1 MNISFGQPVFL
12 WGLLSIGVPIWL
24 HFIHKNS
31 ASTLYFSDIRVLKG
45 TPTQGKGFRYLHDL
59 ILLLFRILAL
69 SALILA
75 FSQPKWDGLLQ
86 KKSSQT
92 YLFVDNHVGL
102 MEGNRT
108 AFNSLVSELPRSKK
122 PVFLLLNSFQNA
134 DFESKTWK
142 EVSDLW
148 PSLKMSDRVDNPK
161 SIVDRIAEI
170 NSEQNV
176 GSRPNILWVSDFPR
190 SSSWPEFPPSF
201 DVHIVPIQIPPS
213 ANVVVDSISNN
224 NSQIQ
229 SGRPFDLKV
238 RIKNIGKMA
247 AKDQK
252 LSLYLDDFPI
262 STEKI
267 NLKEGEAK
275 WLDFGISLSDKRAIK
290 AKLISDDQVLFD
302 NVYSFLLEIPESKDV
317 YVLEGMSRE
326 KYISTVFLNDSLF
339 DFHSVNKQSLLANL
353 SKIKGFLIL
362 NDLNSFSAEALK
374 LISNWVKQGNTLVF
388 LPTALLNNEVINRL
402 NSNFASQGNVFKLE
416 TSNRASAVRLPMK
429 HVRFFNS
436 ILEQSSF
443 KKNLEMFNSNAYLQW
458 DGGLSIFEYVNG
470 KPFLSQFKLGAGS
483 MYVFS
488 GDISNEADGFFKHG
502 LFLPVFQEMALNN
515 NMNHW
520 SAGVFSNTFEISAP
534 KTYKF
539 SSSEKGLVT
548 LNKGKQSWIPEQK
561 WTGTQWIC
569 EWPELLDRNF
579 SGFWQV
585 NIRDKKMLNLAINY
599 PLKESEMRQFSVDEI
614 QAHYKGKQNIQVAS
628 MKDVSF
634 GAEVSSDLSLYFF
647 IASLCFFLIEMAMVF
662 YSQRKI
668 IPELR
673 K

>member
-1 MNISFGQPVFL
+1 MNISFGQPLFL

-24 HFIHKNS
+24 HFINKKS

-45 TPTQGKGFRYLHDL
+45 TPTQGKGFRFLHDL
-59 ILLLFRILAL
+59 VLLLFRIVAL

-86 KKSSQT
+86 KNSSQT

-142 EVSDLW
+142 EVSNLW

-170 NSEQNV
+170 NAEQNV

-190 SSSWPEFPPSF
+190 SSSWPQFPTNF

-213 ANVVVDSISNN
+213 ANVVVDSISNST
-224 NSQIQ
+224 SQIQ
-229 SGRPFDLKV
+229 SGRPFNLKV
-238 RIKNIGKMA
+238 RIKNIGNMT

-252 LSLYLDDFPI
+252 LGLYLDDFPI

-275 WLDFGISLSDKRAIK
+275 WLDFGISLSDKRSIK
-290 AKLISDDQVLFD
+290 VKLISDDQVLFD

-339 DFHSVNKQSLLANL
+339 DFHSVNRQSLLANL

-362 NDLNSFSAEALK
+362 NDLNSFSAEGLK
-374 LISNWVKQGNTLVF
+374 LISIWVKQGNTLVF
-388 LPTALLNNEVINRL
+388 LLTAPFNNEVINRL
-402 NSNFASQGNVFKLE
+402 NLNFASQGNSFKQE
-416 TSNRASAVRLPMK
+416 TSNRALAVRLPMK

-443 KKNLEMFNSNAYLQW
+443 KKNLEMFNSNSYLQW
-458 DGGLSIFEYVNG
+458 VGGVPIFEYVNG

-488 GDISNEADGFFKHG
+488 GDIANEADGFFKHG

-520 SAGVFSNTFEISAP
+520 SASVFSNTFEISAP

-569 EWPELLDRNF
+569 EWPELLERNF

-599 PLKESEMRQFSVDEI
+599 PLKESEMRQFSRDEI
-614 QAHYKGKQNIQVAS
+614 QAHYKGKQNIQVAN
-628 MKDVSF
+628 MKDVPL
-634 GAEVSSDLSLYFF
+634 GAQASSDLSLYFF

-662 YSQRKI
+662 YSRKI
-668 IPELR
+668 TPEHR

>member
-1 MNISFGQPVFL
+1 MNISFGQPLFL

-24 HFIHKNS
+24 HFINKKS

-59 ILLLFRILAL
+59 GLLLFRILAL
-69 SALILA
+69 LALILA
-75 FSQPKWDGLLQ
+75 FSQPKREGLLNENYS
-86 KKSSQT
+86 KT

-102 MEGNRT
+102 VEGNRT
-108 AFNSLVSELPRSKK
+108 AFNSLATELPRSKK
-122 PVFLLLNSFQNA
+122 PVFMLLNSFQNA
-134 DFESKTWK
+134 DFESKTWN
-142 EVSDLW
+142 EVYDLW
-148 PSLKMSDRVDNPK
+148 PSIKVSNRVCNPT
-161 SIVDRIAEI
+161 SLVDRITEI
-170 NSEQNV
+170 NAEQNV
-176 GSRPNILWVSDFPR
+176 GSRPSIIWVSDFPR
-190 SSSWPEFPPSF
+190 SSPWPEFPKNF
-201 DVHIVPIQIPPS
+201 DVQIVSIPIPPS
-213 ANVVVDSISNN
+213 ANIVVDSISNSA
-224 NSQIQ
+224 SQIQ
-229 SGRPFDLKV
+229 SVRPFNLKV
-238 RIKNIGKMA
+238 RIKNIGNLA
-247 AKDQK
+247 AKGQK

-262 STEKI
+262 SREKI

-302 NVYSFLLEIPESKDV
+302 NVYSFMLEIPESKDV

-339 DFHSVNKQSLLANL
+339 DFHSVNRQSLLANL

-362 NDLNSFSAEALK
+362 NDLNIFSPEALK

-388 LPTALLNNEVINRL
+388 LPTAILNNGVINQL

-416 TSNRASAVRLPMK
+416 TSNRTSAVRLPIK
-429 HVRFFNS
+429 HGRFFNS

-443 KKNLEMFNSNAYLQW
+443 KKNLEMFNSNSYVQW
-458 DGGLSIFEYVNG
+458 DGGLPIFEYVNG

-483 MYVFS
+483 MFVFS
-488 GDISNEADGFFKHG
+488 GDIANEADGFFKHG

-515 NMNHW
+515 NINHW
-520 SAGVFSNTFEISAP
+520 SVTAFSNTFDISAP
-534 KTYKF
+534 KKYKF
-539 SSSEKGLVT
+539 SSSEKALVT

-585 NIRDKKMLNLAINY
+585 NIRGKKMLNLAINY
-599 PLKESEMRQFSVDEI
+599 PLKESDLRQFSRAEI
-614 QAHYKGKQNIQVAS
+614 LAHYKGKQNIQFTN
-628 MKDVSF
+628 MKDISF
-634 GAEVSSDLSLYFF
+634 AGAFSSDLSLYFF

-668 IPELR
+668 NSELR

>member
-1 MNISFGQPVFL
+1 MNISFGQPLFL

-24 HFIHKNS
+24 HFINKKS

-45 TPTQGKGFRYLHDL
+45 TPTQGKGFRFLHDL
-59 ILLLFRILAL
+59 LLLLFRRVAL

-86 KKSSQT
+86 KNSSQT

-108 AFNSLVSELPRSKK
+108 AFNSLASELPRSKK

-170 NSEQNV
+170 NAEQNV

-190 SSSWPEFPPSF
+190 SSSWPQFPTNF

-213 ANVVVDSISNN
+213 ANVVVDSLSNN
-224 NSQIQ
+224 SSQIQ
-229 SGRPFDLKV
+229 SGRPFNLKV
-238 RIKNIGKMA
+238 RIKNIGNMA

-252 LSLYLDDFPI
+252 LGLYLDDFPI

-267 NLKEGEAK
+267 NLNEGEAK
-275 WLDFGISLSDKRAIK
+275 WLDFGISLSDKRSIK
-290 AKLISDDQVLFD
+290 VKLISDDQVLFD
-302 NVYSFLLEIPESKDV
+302 NVYSFLLEIPDSKDV

-339 DFHSVNKQSLLANL
+339 DFHSVNRQSLLANL

-362 NDLNSFSAEALK
+362 NDLNSFSAEGLK
-374 LISNWVKQGNTLVF
+374 LISIWVKQGNTLVF
-388 LPTALLNNEVINRL
+388 LPTAPFNNEVINRL
-402 NSNFASQGNVFKLE
+402 NSNFASQGNVFKQE
-416 TSNRASAVRLPMK
+416 TSNRALAVRLPMK

-443 KKNLEMFNSNAYLQW
+443 KKNLEMFNSNSYLQW
-458 DGGLSIFEYVNG
+458 DGGLPIFEYVNG

-483 MYVFS
+483 MFVFS
-488 GDISNEADGFFKHG
+488 GDIANEADGFFKHG

-520 SAGVFSNTFEISAP
+520 SASVFSNTFEISAP

-569 EWPELLDRNF
+569 EWPELLERNF

-599 PLKESEMRQFSVDEI
+599 PLKESEMRQFSRDEI
-614 QAHYKGKQNIQVAS
+614 QAHYKGKQNIQVAN
-628 MKDVSF
+628 MKDVPL
-634 GAEVSSDLSLYFF
+634 GAEASSDLSLYFF

-662 YSQRKI
+662 YSRKI
-668 IPELR
+668 TPEHR

>member
-1 MNISFGQPVFL
+1 MNISFGQPLFL
-12 WGLLSIGVPIWL
+12 WGLMSVGVPIWL
-24 HFIHKNS
+24 HFINKKS

-59 ILLLFRILAL
+59 VLLLFRILAL
-69 SALILA
+69 VALILA
-75 FSQPKWDGLLQ
+75 FSQPKREGLLNDN
-86 KKSSQT
+86 SSKT
-92 YLFVDNHVGL
+92 YLFVDNHAGL

-108 AFNSLVSELPRSKK
+108 AFNSLATELPRSKK

-134 DFESKTWK
+134 DFESKTWN
-142 EVSDLW
+142 EVYDLW
-148 PSLKMSDRVDNPK
+148 PSLKMSDRVGNPK

-170 NSEQNV
+170 YAEQNA
-176 GSRPNILWVSDFPR
+176 GSTPNIIWVSDFLR
-190 SSSWPEFPPSF
+190 SSVWPEFPKNF
-201 DVHIVPIQIPPS
+201 EVQIVPIQIPNS
-213 ANVVVDSISNN
+213 ANIVVDSISNN
-224 NSQIQ
+224 TTQIQ
-229 SGRPFDLKV
+229 SVRPFNLKV
-238 RIKNIGKMA
+238 RIKNIGNMA

-275 WLDFGISLSDKRAIK
+275 WLDFGISLSEKRAIK

-302 NVYSFLLEIPESKDV
+302 NVYSFMLEIPESKDV

-326 KYISTVFLNDSLF
+326 KYISTVFSNDSLF
-339 DFHSVNKQSLLANL
+339 DFHSVNRQSLLANL

-362 NDLNSFSAEALK
+362 NDLNIFSPEALK
-374 LISNWVKQGNTLVF
+374 LISTWVKQGNTLVF
-388 LPTALLNNEVINRL
+388 LPNAPLNNGIINRL
-402 NSNFASQGNVFKLE
+402 NSNFASQGNVFKQE
-416 TSNRASAVRLPMK
+416 TSNRASAVRLPIK
-429 HVRFFNS
+429 RGRFFNS
-436 ILEQSSF
+436 ILEQSSY
-443 KKNLEMFNSNAYLQW
+443 KKNLEMFNSNSYLQW
-458 DGGLSIFEYVNG
+458 DGGLPIFEYVNG

-483 MYVFS
+483 MFVFS
-488 GDISNEADGFFKHG
+488 GDIANEADGFFKHG

-520 SAGVFSNTFEISAP
+520 SMTVFSNTFEISAP
-534 KTYKF
+534 KMYKF

-548 LNKGKQSWIPEQK
+548 LIKGKQTWIPEQK

-599 PLKESEMRQFSVDEI
+599 PLKESEMRQFSRDEI
-614 QAHYKGKQNIQVAS
+614 QDHYKGKQNIEVIN
-628 MKDVSF
+628 MKDVPF
-634 GAEVSSDLSLYFF
+634 GGEASSDLSLYFF

-662 YSQRKI
+662 YSRRNI

>member
-1 MNISFGQPVFL
+1 MNISFGQPLFL

-24 HFIHKNS
+24 HFINKKS
-31 ASTLYFSDIRVLKG
+31 TSTLYFSDIRVLKG
-45 TPTQGKGFRYLHDL
+45 TPTQGKGFRFLHDL
-59 ILLLFRILAL
+59 VLLLFRIVAL

-86 KKSSQT
+86 KNSSQT

-108 AFNSLVSELPRSKK
+108 AFNSLASELPRSKK

-170 NSEQNV
+170 NAEQNV

-190 SSSWPEFPPSF
+190 SSSWPQFPTNF

-213 ANVVVDSISNN
+213 ANVVVDSLSNN
-224 NSQIQ
+224 SSQIQ
-229 SGRPFDLKV
+229 SGRPFNLKV
-238 RIKNIGKMA
+238 RIKNIGNMA

-252 LSLYLDDFPI
+252 LGLYLDDFPI

-275 WLDFGISLSDKRAIK
+275 WLDFGISLSDKRSIK
-290 AKLISDDQVLFD
+290 VKLISDDQVLFD
-302 NVYSFLLEIPESKDV
+302 NVYSFLLEIPDSKDV

-339 DFHSVNKQSLLANL
+339 DFHSVNRQSLLANL

-362 NDLNSFSAEALK
+362 NDLNSFSAEGLK
-374 LISNWVKQGNTLVF
+374 LISIWVKQGNTLVF
-388 LPTALLNNEVINRL
+388 LPTAPFNNEVINRL
-402 NSNFASQGNVFKLE
+402 NLNFASQGNVFKQE
-416 TSNRASAVRLPMK
+416 TSNRALAVRLPMK

-443 KKNLEMFNSNAYLQW
+443 KKNLEMFNSNSYLQW
-458 DGGLSIFEYVNG
+458 DGGLPIFEYVNG

-488 GDISNEADGFFKHG
+488 GDIANEADGFFKHG

-520 SAGVFSNTFEISAP
+520 SASVFSNTFEISAP

-569 EWPELLDRNF
+569 EWPELLERNF

-599 PLKESEMRQFSVDEI
+599 PLKESEMRQFSRDEI
-614 QAHYKGKQNIQVAS
+614 QAHYKGKQNIQVTN
-628 MKDVSF
+628 MKDVPL

-662 YSQRKI
+662 YSRKI
-668 IPELR
+668 TSEHR

>member
-1 MNISFGQPVFL
+1 MNISFGQPLFL

-24 HFIHKNS
+24 HFINKKS

-45 TPTQGKGFRYLHDL
+45 TPTQGKGFRFLHDL
-59 ILLLFRILAL
+59 LLLLFRILAL

-86 KKSSQT
+86 KNSSQT

-170 NSEQNV
+170 NAEQNV

-190 SSSWPEFPPSF
+190 SSSWPQFPTNF

-213 ANVVVDSISNN
+213 ANVVVDSLSNN
-224 NSQIQ
+224 SSQIQ
-229 SGRPFDLKV
+229 SGRPFNLKV
-238 RIKNIGKMA
+238 RIKNIGNMA

-252 LSLYLDDFPI
+252 LGLYLDDFPI

-275 WLDFGISLSDKRAIK
+275 WLDFGISLSDKRSIK
-290 AKLISDDQVLFD
+290 VKLISDDQVLFD

-339 DFHSVNKQSLLANL
+339 DFHSVNRQSLLANL

-362 NDLNSFSAEALK
+362 NDLNSFSAEGLK
-374 LISNWVKQGNTLVF
+374 LISIWVKQGNTLVF
-388 LPTALLNNEVINRL
+388 LPTAPFNNEVINRL
-402 NSNFASQGNVFKLE
+402 NLNFASQGNVFKQE
-416 TSNRASAVRLPMK
+416 TSNRALAVRLPMK

-443 KKNLEMFNSNAYLQW
+443 KKNLEMFNSNSYLQW
-458 DGGLSIFEYVNG
+458 DGGLPIFEYVNG

-483 MYVFS
+483 MFVFS
-488 GDISNEADGFFKHG
+488 GDIANEADGFFKHG

-520 SAGVFSNTFEISAP
+520 SASVFSNTFEISAP

-569 EWPELLDRNF
+569 EWPELLERNF

-599 PLKESEMRQFSVDEI
+599 PLKESEMRQFSRDEI
-614 QAHYKGKQNIQVAS
+614 QAHYKGKQNIQVAN
-628 MKDVSF
+628 MKDVPL

-662 YSQRKI
+662 YSRKI
-668 IPELR
+668 TPEHR

>member
-1 MNISFGQPVFL
+1 MNISFGQPLFL

-24 HFIHKNS
+24 HFINKKS
-31 ASTLYFSDIRVLKG
+31 ASRLYFSDIRVLKG
-45 TPTQGKGFRYLHDL
+45 TPTQGKGVRFLHDL
-59 ILLLFRILAL
+59 VLLLFRILAL
-69 SALILA
+69 LALILA

-86 KKSSQT
+86 KNSSQT

-108 AFNSLVSELPRSKK
+108 AFNSLAAELPRSKK

-142 EVSDLW
+142 EVNDLW

-170 NSEQNV
+170 NAEQNSR
-176 GSRPNILWVSDFPR
+176 SRPNILWISDFPR
-190 SSSWPEFPPSF
+190 SSSWPEFPTNF

-213 ANVVVDSISNN
+213 ANAVVDSISN
-224 NSQIQ
+224 STFQIQ
-229 SGRPFDLKV
+229 SGLPFNLKV
-238 RIKNIGKMA
+238 RIKNIGNMA
-247 AKDQK
+247 AKGQR

-339 DFHSVNKQSLLANL
+339 DFHSVNRQSLLANL

-362 NDLNSFSAEALK
+362 NDLNLFSIEALK

-388 LPTALLNNEVINRL
+388 LPTAPLNIGVINQL
-402 NSNFASQGNVFKLE
+402 NSNFASQGNVFNQE
-416 TSNRASAVRLPMK
+416 TSNRALAVRLPMK

-443 KKNLEMFNSNAYLQW
+443 KKNLEMFNSNSYLQW
-458 DGGLSIFEYVNG
+458 DGGLPIFEYVNG

-488 GDISNEADGFFKHG
+488 GDIANEADGFFKHG

-520 SAGVFSNTFEISAP
+520 STSVFSNTFEISAP

-569 EWPELLDRNF
+569 EWPELLERNF

-599 PLKESEMRQFSVDEI
+599 PLKESEMRQFSRDEI
-614 QAHYKGKQNIQVAS
+614 QAHYKGKRNIQVAN
-628 MKDVSF
+628 MKDVPF
-634 GAEVSSDLSLYFF
+634 GADASSDLSLYFF
-647 IASLCFFLIEMAMVF
+647 ISSLCFFLIEMAMVF

>member
-1 MNISFGQPVFL
+1 MNISFGQPLFL

-24 HFIHKNS
+24 HFINKKS
-31 ASTLYFSDIRVLKG
+31 TSTLYFSDIRVLKG
-45 TPTQGKGFRYLHDL
+45 TPTQGKGFRFLHDL
-59 ILLLFRILAL
+59 VLLLFRIVAL

-86 KKSSQT
+86 KNSSQT

-108 AFNSLVSELPRSKK
+108 AFNSLASELPRSKK

-170 NSEQNV
+170 NAEQNV

-190 SSSWPEFPPSF
+190 SSSWPQFPTNF

-213 ANVVVDSISNN
+213 ANVVVDSISNST
-224 NSQIQ
+224 SQIQ
-229 SGRPFDLKV
+229 SGRPFNLKV
-238 RIKNIGKMA
+238 RIKNIGNMA

-252 LSLYLDDFPI
+252 LGLYLDDFPI

-275 WLDFGISLSDKRAIK
+275 WLDFGISLSDKRSIK
-290 AKLISDDQVLFD
+290 VKLISDDQVLFD
-302 NVYSFLLEIPESKDV
+302 NVYSFLLEIPDSKDV
-317 YVLEGMSRE
+317 YLLEGMSRE

-339 DFHSVNKQSLLANL
+339 DFHSVNRQSLLANL

-362 NDLNSFSAEALK
+362 NDLNSFSAEGLK
-374 LISNWVKQGNTLVF
+374 LISIWVKQGNTLVF
-388 LPTALLNNEVINRL
+388 LPTAPFNNEVINRL
-402 NSNFASQGNVFKLE
+402 NLNFASQGNVFKQE
-416 TSNRASAVRLPMK
+416 TSNRALAVRLPMK

-443 KKNLEMFNSNAYLQW
+443 KKNLEMFNSNSYLQW
-458 DGGLSIFEYVNG
+458 DGGLPIFEYVNG

-488 GDISNEADGFFKHG
+488 GDIANEADGFFKHG

-520 SAGVFSNTFEISAP
+520 SASVFSNTFEISAP

-569 EWPELLDRNF
+569 EWPELLERNF

-599 PLKESEMRQFSVDEI
+599 PLKESEMRQFSRDEI
-614 QAHYKGKQNIQVAS
+614 QAHYKGKQNIQVAN
-628 MKDVSF
+628 MKDVPL

-662 YSQRKI
+662 YSRKI
-668 IPELR
+668 TSEHR

>member
-1 MNISFGQPVFL
+1 MNISFGQPLFL

-24 HFIHKNS
+24 HFINKKS
-31 ASTLYFSDIRVLKG
+31 TSTLYFSDIRVLKG
-45 TPTQGKGFRYLHDL
+45 TPTQGKGFRFLHDL
-59 ILLLFRILAL
+59 VLLLFRILAL

-86 KKSSQT
+86 KNSSQT

-108 AFNSLVSELPRSKK
+108 AFNSLASELPRSKK

-170 NSEQNV
+170 NAEQNV

-190 SSSWPEFPPSF
+190 SSSWPQFPTNF

-213 ANVVVDSISNN
+213 ANVVVDSISNST
-224 NSQIQ
+224 SQIQ
-229 SGRPFDLKV
+229 SGRPFNLKV
-238 RIKNIGKMA
+238 RIKNIGNMA

-252 LSLYLDDFPI
+252 LGLYLDDFPI

-275 WLDFGISLSDKRAIK
+275 WLDFGISLSDKRSIK
-290 AKLISDDQVLFD
+290 VKLISDDQVLFD
-302 NVYSFLLEIPESKDV
+302 NVYSFLLEIPDSKDV

-339 DFHSVNKQSLLANL
+339 DFHSVNRQSLLANL

-362 NDLNSFSAEALK
+362 NDLNSFSAEGLK
-374 LISNWVKQGNTLVF
+374 LISIWVKQGNTLVF
-388 LPTALLNNEVINRL
+388 LPTAPFNNEVINRL
-402 NSNFASQGNVFKLE
+402 NLNFASQGNVFKQE
-416 TSNRASAVRLPMK
+416 TSNRALAVRLPMK

-443 KKNLEMFNSNAYLQW
+443 KKNLEMFNSNSYLQW
-458 DGGLSIFEYVNG
+458 DGGLPIFEYVNG

-488 GDISNEADGFFKHG
+488 GDIANEADGFFKHG

-520 SAGVFSNTFEISAP
+520 SASVFSNTFEISAP

-569 EWPELLDRNF
+569 EWPELLERNF

-599 PLKESEMRQFSVDEI
+599 PLKESEMRQFSRDEI
-614 QAHYKGKQNIQVAS
+614 QAHYKGKQNIQVAN
-628 MKDVSF
+628 MKDVPL

-662 YSQRKI
+662 YSRKI
-668 IPELR
+668 TPEHR

>member
-1 MNISFGQPVFL
+1 MNISFGQPLFL

-24 HFIHKNS
+24 HFINKKS
-31 ASTLYFSDIRVLKG
+31 TSTLYFSDIRVLKG
-45 TPTQGKGFRYLHDL
+45 TPTQGKGFRFLHDL
-59 ILLLFRILAL
+59 VLLLFRIVAL

-86 KKSSQT
+86 KNSSQT

-108 AFNSLVSELPRSKK
+108 AFNSLASELPRSKK

-170 NSEQNV
+170 NAEQNV

-190 SSSWPEFPPSF
+190 SSSWPQFPTNF

-213 ANVVVDSISNN
+213 ANVVVDSISNST
-224 NSQIQ
+224 SQIQ
-229 SGRPFDLKV
+229 SGRPFNLKV
-238 RIKNIGKMA
+238 RIKNIGNMA

-252 LSLYLDDFPI
+252 LGLYLDDFPI

-275 WLDFGISLSDKRAIK
+275 WLDFGISLSDKRSIK
-290 AKLISDDQVLFD
+290 VKLISDDQVLFD
-302 NVYSFLLEIPESKDV
+302 NVYSFLLEIPDSKDV

-339 DFHSVNKQSLLANL
+339 DFHSVNRQSLLANL

-362 NDLNSFSAEALK
+362 NDLNSFSAEGLK
-374 LISNWVKQGNTLVF
+374 LISIWVKQGNTLVF
-388 LPTALLNNEVINRL
+388 LPTAPFNNEVINRL
-402 NSNFASQGNVFKLE
+402 NLNFASQGNVFKQE
-416 TSNRASAVRLPMK
+416 TSNRALAVRLPMK

-443 KKNLEMFNSNAYLQW
+443 KKNLEMFNSNSYLQW
-458 DGGLSIFEYVNG
+458 DGGLPIFEYVNG

-488 GDISNEADGFFKHG
+488 GDIANEADGFFKHG

-520 SAGVFSNTFEISAP
+520 SASVFSNTFEISAP

-569 EWPELLDRNF
+569 EWPELLERNF

-599 PLKESEMRQFSVDEI
+599 PLKESEMRQFSRDEI
-614 QAHYKGKQNIQVAS
+614 QAHYKGKQNIQVAN
-628 MKDVSF
+628 MKDVPL

-662 YSQRKI
+662 YSRKI
-668 IPELR
+668 TPEHR

>member
-1 MNISFGQPVFL
+1 MNISFGQPLFL

-24 HFIHKNS
+24 HFINKKS

-45 TPTQGKGFRYLHDL
+45 TPTQGKGFRFLHDL
-59 ILLLFRILAL
+59 VLLLFRIVAL

-86 KKSSQT
+86 KNSSQT

-108 AFNSLVSELPRSKK
+108 AFNSLASELPRSKK

-170 NSEQNV
+170 NAEQNV

-190 SSSWPEFPPSF
+190 SSSWPQFPTNF

-213 ANVVVDSISNN
+213 ANVVVDSLSNN
-224 NSQIQ
+224 SSQIQ
-229 SGRPFDLKV
+229 SGRPFNLKV
-238 RIKNIGKMA
+238 RIKNIGNMA

-252 LSLYLDDFPI
+252 LGLYLDDFPI

-275 WLDFGISLSDKRAIK
+275 WLDFGISLSDKRSIK
-290 AKLISDDQVLFD
+290 VKLISDDQVLFD
-302 NVYSFLLEIPESKDV
+302 NVYSFLLEIPDSKDV

-339 DFHSVNKQSLLANL
+339 DFHSVNRQSLLANL

-374 LISNWVKQGNTLVF
+374 LISIWVKQGNTLVF
-388 LPTALLNNEVINRL
+388 LPTAPFNNEVINRL
-402 NSNFASQGNVFKLE
+402 NSNFASQGNVFKQE
-416 TSNRASAVRLPMK
+416 TSNRALAVRLPMK

-443 KKNLEMFNSNAYLQW
+443 KKNLEMFNSNSYLQW
-458 DGGLSIFEYVNG
+458 DGGLPIFEYVNG

-483 MYVFS
+483 MFVFS
-488 GDISNEADGFFKHG
+488 GDIANEADGFFKHG

-520 SAGVFSNTFEISAP
+520 SASVFSNTFEISAP

-569 EWPELLDRNF
+569 EWPELLERNF

-599 PLKESEMRQFSVDEI
+599 HLKESEMRQFSRDEI
-614 QAHYKGKQNIQVAS
+614 QAHYKGKQNIQIAN
-628 MKDVSF
+628 MKDVPL

-662 YSQRKI
+662 YSRKI
-668 IPELR
+668 TSEHR

>member
-24 HFIHKNS
+24 HFIHKKS

-170 NSEQNV
+170 NAEQNA
-176 GSRPNILWVSDFPR
+176 GSKPKIIWVSDFPR
-190 SSSWPEFPPSF
+190 LSPWPEFPTNF

-213 ANVVVDSISNN
+213 ANVVVDSIANSS
-224 NSQIQ
+224 SQIQ
-229 SGRPFDLKV
+229 SGRPFNLKV
-238 RIKNIGKMA
+238 RIKNIGNMA

-267 NLKEGEAK
+267 NLKEGETK
-275 WLDFGISLSDKRAIK
+275 WLDFGISLSDKREIK

-339 DFHSVNKQSLLANL
+339 DFHSVNRQSLLANL

-374 LISNWVKQGNTLVF
+374 LISTWVKQGNTLVF

-402 NSNFASQGNVFKLE
+402 NSNFASQGNVFKQE
-416 TSNRASAVRLPMK
+416 ISNRALAVRLPIK

-443 KKNLEMFNSNAYLQW
+443 KKNLEMFNSNSYLQW
-458 DGGLSIFEYVNG
+458 DGGLPIFEYVNG

-488 GDISNEADGFFKHG
+488 GDIAKEADGFFKHG

-599 PLKESEMRQFSVDEI
+599 PLKESEMRQFSRDEI

-628 MKDVSF
+628 MKDVPF

>member
-1 MNISFGQPVFL
+1 MNISFGQPLFL

-24 HFIHKNS
+24 HFINKKS
-31 ASTLYFSDIRVLKG
+31 TSTLYFSDIRVLKG
-45 TPTQGKGFRYLHDL
+45 TPTQGKGFRFLHDL
-59 ILLLFRILAL
+59 VLLLFRIIAL

-86 KKSSQT
+86 KNSSQT

-108 AFNSLVSELPRSKK
+108 AFNSLASELPRSKK

-170 NSEQNV
+170 NAEQNV

-190 SSSWPEFPPSF
+190 SSSWPQFPTNF

-213 ANVVVDSISNN
+213 ANVVVDSISNST
-224 NSQIQ
+224 SQIQ
-229 SGRPFDLKV
+229 SGRPFNLKV
-238 RIKNIGKMA
+238 RIKNIGNMA

-252 LSLYLDDFPI
+252 LGLYLDDFPI

-275 WLDFGISLSDKRAIK
+275 WLDFGISLSDKRSIK
-290 AKLISDDQVLFD
+290 VKLISDDQVLFD
-302 NVYSFLLEIPESKDV
+302 NVYSFLLEIPDSKDV

-339 DFHSVNKQSLLANL
+339 DFHSVNRQSLLANL

-362 NDLNSFSAEALK
+362 NDLNSFSAEGLK
-374 LISNWVKQGNTLVF
+374 LISIWVKQGNTLVF
-388 LPTALLNNEVINRL
+388 LPTAPFNNEVINRL
-402 NSNFASQGNVFKLE
+402 NLNFASQGNVFKQE
-416 TSNRASAVRLPMK
+416 TSNRALAVRLPMK

-443 KKNLEMFNSNAYLQW
+443 KKNLEMFNSNSYLQW
-458 DGGLSIFEYVNG
+458 DGGLPIFEYVNG

-488 GDISNEADGFFKHG
+488 GDIANEADGFFKHG

-520 SAGVFSNTFEISAP
+520 SASVFSNTFEISAP

-569 EWPELLDRNF
+569 EWPELLERNF

-599 PLKESEMRQFSVDEI
+599 PLKESEMRQFSRDEI
-614 QAHYKGKQNIQVAS
+614 QAHYKGKQNIQVAN
-628 MKDVSF
+628 MKDVPL

-662 YSQRKI
+662 YSRKI
-668 IPELR
+668 TPEHR

>member
-1 MNISFGQPVFL
+1 MNISFGQPLFL

-24 HFIHKNS
+24 HFINKKS
-31 ASTLYFSDIRVLKG
+31 TSTLYFSDIRVLKG
-45 TPTQGKGFRYLHDL
+45 TPTQGKGFRFLHDL
-59 ILLLFRILAL
+59 VLLLFRIVAL

-86 KKSSQT
+86 KNSSQT

-108 AFNSLVSELPRSKK
+108 AFNSLASELPRSKK

-170 NSEQNV
+170 NAEQNV

-190 SSSWPEFPPSF
+190 SSSWPQFPTNF

-213 ANVVVDSISNN
+213 ANVVVDSISHNS
-224 NSQIQ
+224 SQIQ
-229 SGRPFDLKV
+229 SGRPFNLKV
-238 RIKNIGKMA
+238 RIKNIGNMA

-252 LSLYLDDFPI
+252 LGLYLDDFPI

-275 WLDFGISLSDKRAIK
+275 WLDFGISLSDKRSIK
-290 AKLISDDQVLFD
+290 VKLISDDQVLFD
-302 NVYSFLLEIPESKDV
+302 NVYSFLLEIPDSKDV

-339 DFHSVNKQSLLANL
+339 DFHSVNRQSLLANL

-362 NDLNSFSAEALK
+362 NDLNSFSAEGLK
-374 LISNWVKQGNTLVF
+374 LISIWVKQGNTLVF
-388 LPTALLNNEVINRL
+388 LPTAPFNNEVINRL
-402 NSNFASQGNVFKLE
+402 NLNFASQGNVFKQE
-416 TSNRASAVRLPMK
+416 TSNRALAVRLPMK

-443 KKNLEMFNSNAYLQW
+443 KKNLEMFNSNSYLQW
-458 DGGLSIFEYVNG
+458 DGGLPIFEYVNG

-488 GDISNEADGFFKHG
+488 GDIANEADGFFKHG

-520 SAGVFSNTFEISAP
+520 SASVFSNTFEISAP

-569 EWPELLDRNF
+569 EWPELLERNF

-599 PLKESEMRQFSVDEI
+599 PLKESEMRQFSRDEI
-614 QAHYKGKQNIQVAS
+614 QAHYKGKQNIQVAN
-628 MKDVSF
+628 MKDVPL

-662 YSQRKI
+662 YSRKI
-668 IPELR
+668 TPEHR

>member
-1 MNISFGQPVFL
+1 MNISFGQPLFL
-12 WGLLSIGVPIWL
+12 WGLLSIGVPSWL
-24 HFIHKNS
+24 HFINKKS

-45 TPTQGKGFRYLHDL
+45 TPTQGKGFRVLHDL
-59 ILLLFRILAL
+59 VLLLFRIVAL

-86 KKSSQT
+86 KNSSQT

-108 AFNSLVSELPRSKK
+108 AFNSLASELPRSKK

-170 NSEQNV
+170 NAEQNV

-190 SSSWPEFPPSF
+190 SSSWPQFPTNF

-213 ANVVVDSISNN
+213 ANVVVDSISNST
-224 NSQIQ
+224 SQIQ
-229 SGRPFDLKV
+229 SGRPFNLKV
-238 RIKNIGKMA
+238 RIKNIGNMA

-252 LSLYLDDFPI
+252 LGLYLDDFPI

-275 WLDFGISLSDKRAIK
+275 WLDFGISLSDKRSIK
-290 AKLISDDQVLFD
+290 VKLISDDQVLFD
-302 NVYSFLLEIPESKDV
+302 NVYSFLLEIPDSKDV

-339 DFHSVNKQSLLANL
+339 DFHSVNRQSLLANL

-362 NDLNSFSAEALK
+362 NDLNSFSAEGLK
-374 LISNWVKQGNTLVF
+374 LISIWVKQGNTLVF
-388 LPTALLNNEVINRL
+388 LPTAPFNNEVINRL
-402 NSNFASQGNVFKLE
+402 NLNFASQGNVFKQE
-416 TSNRASAVRLPMK
+416 TSNRALAVRLPMK

-443 KKNLEMFNSNAYLQW
+443 KKNLEMFNSNSYLQW
-458 DGGLSIFEYVNG
+458 DGGLPIFEYVNG

-488 GDISNEADGFFKHG
+488 GDIANEADGFFKHG

-520 SAGVFSNTFEISAP
+520 SASVFSNTFEISAP

-569 EWPELLDRNF
+569 EWPELLERNF

-599 PLKESEMRQFSVDEI
+599 PLKESEMRQFSRDEI
-614 QAHYKGKQNIQVAS
+614 QAHYKGKQNIQVAN
-628 MKDVSF
+628 MKDVPL

-662 YSQRKI
+662 YSRKI
-668 IPELR
+668 TPEHR

>member
-1 MNISFGQPVFL
+1 MNISFGQPLFL

-24 HFIHKNS
+24 HFINKKS

-45 TPTQGKGFRYLHDL
+45 TPTQGKGFRFLHDL
-59 ILLLFRILAL
+59 VLLLFRIVAL

-86 KKSSQT
+86 KNSSQT

-108 AFNSLVSELPRSKK
+108 AFNSLASELPRSKK

-170 NSEQNV
+170 NAEQNV

-190 SSSWPEFPPSF
+190 SSSWPQFPTNF

-213 ANVVVDSISNN
+213 ANVVVDSISNST
-224 NSQIQ
+224 SQIQ
-229 SGRPFDLKV
+229 SGRPFNLKV
-238 RIKNIGKMA
+238 RIKNIGNMA

-252 LSLYLDDFPI
+252 LGLYLDDFPI

-275 WLDFGISLSDKRAIK
+275 WLDFGISLSDKRSIK
-290 AKLISDDQVLFD
+290 VKLISDDQVLFD
-302 NVYSFLLEIPESKDV
+302 NVYSFLLEIPDSKDV

-339 DFHSVNKQSLLANL
+339 DFHSVNRQSLLANL

-362 NDLNSFSAEALK
+362 NDLNSFSAEGLK
-374 LISNWVKQGNTLVF
+374 LISIWVKQGNTLVF
-388 LPTALLNNEVINRL
+388 LPTAPFNNEVINRL
-402 NSNFASQGNVFKLE
+402 NLNFASQGNVFKQE
-416 TSNRASAVRLPMK
+416 TSNRALAVRLPMK

-443 KKNLEMFNSNAYLQW
+443 KKNLEMFNSNSYLQW
-458 DGGLSIFEYVNG
+458 DGGLPIFEYVNG

-488 GDISNEADGFFKHG
+488 GDIANEADGFFKHG

-520 SAGVFSNTFEISAP
+520 SASVFSNTFEISAP

-569 EWPELLDRNF
+569 EWPELLERNF

-599 PLKESEMRQFSVDEI
+599 PLKESEMRQFSRDEI
-614 QAHYKGKQNIQVAS
+614 QAHYKGKQNIQVAN
-628 MKDVSF
+628 MKDVPL

-662 YSQRKI
+662 YSRKI
-668 IPELR
+668 TPEHR

>member
-1 MNISFGQPVFL
+1 MNISFGQPLFL

-24 HFIHKNS
+24 HFINKKS
-31 ASTLYFSDIRVLKG
+31 ASTLYFSDIRVFKG
-45 TPTQGKGFRYLHDL
+45 TPTQGKGFRFLHDL
-59 ILLLFRILAL
+59 VLLLFRIVAL

-86 KKSSQT
+86 KNSSQT

-108 AFNSLVSELPRSKK
+108 AFNSLASELPRSKK

-170 NSEQNV
+170 NAEQNV

-190 SSSWPEFPPSF
+190 SSSWPQFPTNF

-213 ANVVVDSISNN
+213 ANVVVDSISNST
-224 NSQIQ
+224 SQIQ
-229 SGRPFDLKV
+229 SGRPFNLKV
-238 RIKNIGKMA
+238 RIKNIGNMA

-252 LSLYLDDFPI
+252 LGLYLDDFPI

-275 WLDFGISLSDKRAIK
+275 WLDFGISLSDKRSIK
-290 AKLISDDQVLFD
+290 VKLISDDQVLFD
-302 NVYSFLLEIPESKDV
+302 NVYSFLLEIPDSKDV

-339 DFHSVNKQSLLANL
+339 DFHSVNRQSLLANL

-362 NDLNSFSAEALK
+362 NDLNSFSAEGLK
-374 LISNWVKQGNTLVF
+374 LISIWVKQGNTLVF
-388 LPTALLNNEVINRL
+388 LPTAPFNNEVINRL
-402 NSNFASQGNVFKLE
+402 NLNFASQGNVFKQE
-416 TSNRASAVRLPMK
+416 TSNRALAVRLPMK

-443 KKNLEMFNSNAYLQW
+443 KKNLEMFNSNSYLQW
-458 DGGLSIFEYVNG
+458 DGGLPIFEYVNG

-488 GDISNEADGFFKHG
+488 GDIANEADGFFKHG

-520 SAGVFSNTFEISAP
+520 SASVFSNTFEISAP

-569 EWPELLDRNF
+569 EWPELLERNF

-599 PLKESEMRQFSVDEI
+599 PLKESEMRQFSRDEI
-614 QAHYKGKQNIQVAS
+614 QAHYKGKQNIQIAN
-628 MKDVSF
+628 MKDVPL

-662 YSQRKI
+662 YSRKI
-668 IPELR
+668 TSEHR

>member
-1 MNISFGQPVFL
+1 MNISFGQPLFL

-24 HFIHKNS
+24 HFINKKS
-31 ASTLYFSDIRVLKG
+31 ASTLYFSDIRVFKG
-45 TPTQGKGFRYLHDL
+45 TPTQGKGFRFLHDL
-59 ILLLFRILAL
+59 LLLLFRILAL

-86 KKSSQT
+86 KNSSQT

-108 AFNSLVSELPRSKK
+108 AFNSLASELPRSKK

-170 NSEQNV
+170 NAEQNV

-190 SSSWPEFPPSF
+190 SSSWPQFPTNF

-213 ANVVVDSISNN
+213 ANVVVDSISNST
-224 NSQIQ
+224 SQIQ
-229 SGRPFDLKV
+229 SGRPFNLKV
-238 RIKNIGKMA
+238 RIKNIGNMA

-275 WLDFGISLSDKRAIK
+275 WLDFGISLSDKRSIK
-290 AKLISDDQVLFD
+290 VKLISDDQVLFD
-302 NVYSFLLEIPESKDV
+302 NVYSFLLEIPDSKDV

-339 DFHSVNKQSLLANL
+339 DFHSVNRQSLLANL

-362 NDLNSFSAEALK
+362 NDLNSFSAEGLK
-374 LISNWVKQGNTLVF
+374 LISIWVKQGNTLVF
-388 LPTALLNNEVINRL
+388 LPTAPFNNEVINRL
-402 NSNFASQGNVFKLE
+402 NLNFASQGNVFKQE
-416 TSNRASAVRLPMK
+416 TSNRALAVRLPMK

-443 KKNLEMFNSNAYLQW
+443 KKNLEMFNSNSYLQW
-458 DGGLSIFEYVNG
+458 DGGLPIFEYVNG

-488 GDISNEADGFFKHG
+488 GDIANEADGFFKHG

-520 SAGVFSNTFEISAP
+520 SASVFSNTFEISAP

-569 EWPELLDRNF
+569 EWPELLERNF

-599 PLKESEMRQFSVDEI
+599 PLKESEMRQFSRDEI
-614 QAHYKGKQNIQVAS
+614 QAHYKGKQNIQVAN
-628 MKDVSF
+628 MKDVPL

-662 YSQRKI
+662 YSRKI
-668 IPELR
+668 TSEHR

>member
-1 MNISFGQPVFL
+1 MNISFGQPLFL

-24 HFIHKNS
+24 HFINKKS
-31 ASTLYFSDIRVLKG
+31 ASTLYFSDIRVFKG
-45 TPTQGKGFRYLHDL
+45 TPTQGKGFRFLHDL
-59 ILLLFRILAL
+59 VLLLFRIVAL

-86 KKSSQT
+86 KNSSQT

-108 AFNSLVSELPRSKK
+108 AFNSLASELPRSKK

-170 NSEQNV
+170 NAEQNV

-190 SSSWPEFPPSF
+190 SSSWPQFPTNF

-213 ANVVVDSISNN
+213 ANVVVDSLSNN
-224 NSQIQ
+224 SSQIQ
-229 SGRPFDLKV
+229 SGRPFNLKV
-238 RIKNIGKMA
+238 RIKNIGNMA

-252 LSLYLDDFPI
+252 LGLYLDDFPI

-275 WLDFGISLSDKRAIK
+275 WLDFGISLSDKRSIK
-290 AKLISDDQVLFD
+290 VKLISDDQVLFD
-302 NVYSFLLEIPESKDV
+302 NVYSFLLEIPDSKDV

-339 DFHSVNKQSLLANL
+339 DFHSVNRQSLLANL

-362 NDLNSFSAEALK
+362 NDLNSFSAEGLK
-374 LISNWVKQGNTLVF
+374 LISIWVKQGNTLVF
-388 LPTALLNNEVINRL
+388 LPTAPFNNEVINRL
-402 NSNFASQGNVFKLE
+402 NLNFASQGNVFKQE
-416 TSNRASAVRLPMK
+416 TSNRALAVRLPMK

-443 KKNLEMFNSNAYLQW
+443 KKNLEMFNSNSYLQW
-458 DGGLSIFEYVNG
+458 DGGLPIFEYVNG

-488 GDISNEADGFFKHG
+488 GDIANEADGFFKHG

-520 SAGVFSNTFEISAP
+520 SASVFSNTFEISAP

-569 EWPELLDRNF
+569 EWPELLERNF

-599 PLKESEMRQFSVDEI
+599 PLKESEMRQFSRDEI
-614 QAHYKGKQNIQVAS
+614 QAHYKGKQNIQVAN
-628 MKDVSF
+628 MKDVPL

-662 YSQRKI
+662 YSRKI
-668 IPELR
+668 TPEHR

>member
-24 HFIHKNS
+24 HFIHKKS

-59 ILLLFRILAL
+59 VLLLFRILAL
-69 SALILA
+69 LALILA

-108 AFNSLVSELPRSKK
+108 AFNSLAAELPRSKK

-170 NSEQNV
+170 NAEQNV
-176 GSRPNILWVSDFPR
+176 GSRPNILWISDFPR
-190 SSSWPEFPPSF
+190 SSSWPEFPTNF

-213 ANVVVDSISNN
+213 ANVVVDSIANSS
-224 NSQIQ
+224 SQIQ
-229 SGRPFDLKV
+229 SGRPFNLKV
-238 RIKNIGKMA
+238 RIKNIGNMA

-267 NLKEGEAK
+267 NLKEGETK
-275 WLDFGISLSDKRAIK
+275 WLDFGISLSDKREIK

-339 DFHSVNKQSLLANL
+339 DFHSVNRQSLLANL

-374 LISNWVKQGNTLVF
+374 LISTWVKKGNTLVF
-388 LPTALLNNEVINRL
+388 LPTAPLNNEVINQL
-402 NSNFASQGNVFKLE
+402 NSNFASQGNVFKQE
-416 TSNRASAVRLPMK
+416 ISNRALAVRLPIK

-443 KKNLEMFNSNAYLQW
+443 KKNLEMFNSNSYLQW
-458 DGGLSIFEYVNG
+458 DGGLPIFEYVNG
-470 KPFLSQFKLGAGS
+470 KPFLSQFKLGEGS
-483 MYVFS
+483 MFVFS
-488 GDISNEADGFFKHG
+488 GDIANEADGFFKHG

-515 NMNHW
+515 TMNHW
-520 SAGVFSNTFEISAP
+520 SATVFSNTFEIPAP

-539 SSSEKGLVT
+539 NTSEKGLVT
-548 LNKGKQSWIPEQK
+548 LIKGKKSWIPEQK

-585 NIRDKKMLNLAINY
+585 KIQDKKMLNLAINY
-599 PLKESEMRQFSVDEI
+599 PLKESEMRQFSRDEI

-628 MKDVSF
+628 MKDVPF
-634 GAEVSSDLSLYFF
+634 DPEASSDLSLYFF

>member
-1 MNISFGQPVFL
+1 MNISFGQPLFL

-24 HFIHKNS
+24 HFINKKS

-45 TPTQGKGFRYLHDL
+45 TPTQGKGFRFLHDL
-59 ILLLFRILAL
+59 LLLLFRILAL

-86 KKSSQT
+86 KNSSQT

-102 MEGNRT
+102 IEGNRT
-108 AFNSLVSELPRSKK
+108 AFNSLASELPRSKK

-170 NSEQNV
+170 NAEQNV

-190 SSSWPEFPPSF
+190 SSSWPQFPTNF

-213 ANVVVDSISNN
+213 ANVVVDSLSNN
-224 NSQIQ
+224 SSQIQ
-229 SGRPFDLKV
+229 SGRPFNLKV
-238 RIKNIGKMA
+238 RIKNIGNMA

-252 LSLYLDDFPI
+252 LGLYLDDFPI

-275 WLDFGISLSDKRAIK
+275 WLDFGISLSDKRSIK
-290 AKLISDDQVLFD
+290 VKLISDDQVLFD
-302 NVYSFLLEIPESKDV
+302 NVYSFLLEIPDSKDV
-317 YVLEGMSRE
+317 YLLEGMSRE

-339 DFHSVNKQSLLANL
+339 DFHSVNRQSLLANL

-362 NDLNSFSAEALK
+362 NDLNSFSAEGLK
-374 LISNWVKQGNTLVF
+374 LISIWVKQGNTLVF
-388 LPTALLNNEVINRL
+388 LPTAPFNNEVINRL
-402 NSNFASQGNVFKLE
+402 NLNFASQGNVFKQE
-416 TSNRASAVRLPMK
+416 TSNRALAVRLPMK

-443 KKNLEMFNSNAYLQW
+443 KKNLEMFNSNSYLQW
-458 DGGLSIFEYVNG
+458 DGGLPIFEYVNG

-488 GDISNEADGFFKHG
+488 GDIANEADGFFKHG

-520 SAGVFSNTFEISAP
+520 SASVFSNTFEISAP

-569 EWPELLDRNF
+569 EWPELLERNF

-599 PLKESEMRQFSVDEI
+599 PLKESEMRQFSRDEI
-614 QAHYKGKQNIQVAS
+614 QAHYKGKQNIQVAN
-628 MKDVSF
+628 MKDVPL
-634 GAEVSSDLSLYFF
+634 GAEVSSDLSQYFF

-662 YSQRKI
+662 YSRKI
-668 IPELR
+668 TPEHR

>member
-1 MNISFGQPVFL
+1 MNISFGQPLFL

-24 HFIHKNS
+24 HFINKKS
-31 ASTLYFSDIRVLKG
+31 TSTLYFSDIRVLKG
-45 TPTQGKGFRYLHDL
+45 TPTQGKGFRFLHDL
-59 ILLLFRILAL
+59 VLLLFRIVAL

-86 KKSSQT
+86 KNSSQT

-170 NSEQNV
+170 NAEQNV

-190 SSSWPEFPPSF
+190 SSSWPQFPTNF

-213 ANVVVDSISNN
+213 ANVVVDSISNST
-224 NSQIQ
+224 SQIQ
-229 SGRPFDLKV
+229 SGRPFNLKV
-238 RIKNIGKMA
+238 RIKNIGNMA

-252 LSLYLDDFPI
+252 LGLYLDDFPI

-275 WLDFGISLSDKRAIK
+275 WLDFGISLSDKRSIK
-290 AKLISDDQVLFD
+290 VKLISDDQVLFD
-302 NVYSFLLEIPESKDV
+302 NVYSFLLEIPDSKDV

-339 DFHSVNKQSLLANL
+339 DFHSVNRQSLLANL

-362 NDLNSFSAEALK
+362 NDLNSFSAEGLK
-374 LISNWVKQGNTLVF
+374 LISIWVKQGNTLVF
-388 LPTALLNNEVINRL
+388 LPTAPFNNEVINRL
-402 NSNFASQGNVFKLE
+402 NLNFASQGNVFKQE
-416 TSNRASAVRLPMK
+416 TSNRALAVRLPMK

-443 KKNLEMFNSNAYLQW
+443 KKNLEMFNSNSYLQW
-458 DGGLSIFEYVNG
+458 DGGLPIFEYVNG

-488 GDISNEADGFFKHG
+488 GDIANEADGFFKHG

-520 SAGVFSNTFEISAP
+520 SASVFSNTFEISAP

-569 EWPELLDRNF
+569 EWPELLERNF

-599 PLKESEMRQFSVDEI
+599 PLKESEMRQFSRDEI
-614 QAHYKGKQNIQVAS
+614 QAHYKGKQNIQVAN
-628 MKDVSF
+628 MKDVPL

-662 YSQRKI
+662 YSRKI
-668 IPELR
+668 TPEHR